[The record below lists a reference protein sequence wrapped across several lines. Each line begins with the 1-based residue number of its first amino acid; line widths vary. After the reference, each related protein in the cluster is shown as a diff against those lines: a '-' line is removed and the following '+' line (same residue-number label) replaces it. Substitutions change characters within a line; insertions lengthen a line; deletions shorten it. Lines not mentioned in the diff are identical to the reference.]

1 MKKSTQYLK
10 WITLMVA
17 VVFIIIL
24 STHNESQLEVTKVE
38 TTENLAEVGDQW
50 VRAELLSHL
59 IQLTSKEMG
68 GKLIGTE
75 GNRFA
80 TDYIADEMQLIG
92 LEMPSFTEAYR
103 MPIAAKVPVTHTPS
117 VLELNFDYEVLQF
130 QYGTE
135 FMPYISRNYI
145 RSNSSFEGAF
155 KVIEDPNQLLSFDD
169 ADIVLYTKNAID
181 GYRIDL
187 LFNDILSQKH
197 HPSVLLIESDYQHNG
212 YFVVSPYVKEVTADE
227 SQNGFAVIKLSE
239 NATQRFLEHRE
250 GLVKGKVDMSVES
263 VEGESVIG
271 FLDGSLD
278 EGYVFVA
285 HFDHAG
291 TNQDG
296 SYNSGALDNA
306 SGTAMLL
313 ALAKGLKENNP
324 DGLDF
329 YFVAA
334 NGEEVGLVGSEKLA
348 YSGLI
353 DKSKFKVINLDMVGA
368 PLDVPVLISATTE
381 SSKAFAEYSLPII
394 QSESLKA
401 MPSDLGSSDHV
412 SFESAGYVTIALVQM
427 DTRFYHTPS
436 DTIENAI
443 DLEVMQRIYR
453 SVLRIVAR

>member
-1 MKKSTQYLK
+1 MKKSNLHLK
-10 WITLMVA
+10 WIMLMVVA
-17 VVFIIIL
+17 LIIIIL
-24 STHNESQLEVTKVE
+24 LNQNKNQMEVATVE
-38 TTENLAEVGDQW
+38 TTENIAEEGEQW

-68 GKLIGTE
+68 GRLFGTE
-75 GNRFA
+75 GNRLA
-80 TDYIADEMQLIG
+80 TDYIADEMQEIG
-92 LEMPSFTEAYR
+92 LDKPSFTEQYR
-103 MPIAAKVPVTHTPS
+103 MSISAKTPVTVTPS
-117 VLELNFDYEVLQF
+117 VLELIINDQIIAF

-135 FMPYISRNYI
+135 FMPYIARNYI
-145 RSNSSFEGAF
+145 RSNYSFEGEF
-155 KVIEDPNQLLSFDD
+155 KVIDDPNQLLNFDE
-169 ADIVLYTKNAID
+169 ADIVLYTKAAID
-181 GYRIDL
+181 SYRIDL
-187 LFNDILSQKH
+187 LFNDILSKRH
-197 HPSVLLIESDYQHNG
+197 HPSVLLVESDYQHDG

-227 SQNGFAVIKLSE
+227 SQDGFAVIKLSE
-239 NATQRFLEHRE
+239 NATQRLLDQPE
-250 GLVKGKVDMSVES
+250 GTIKGKVDMVVET

-271 FLDGSLD
+271 FLDGPLD
-278 EGYVFVA
+278 EGFVYVA

-296 SYNSGALDNA
+296 TYNPGALDNA

-313 ALAKGLKENNP
+313 TLAKDFTANNP

-381 SSKAFAEYSLPII
+381 GSKAFAEFCLPII
-394 QSESLKA
+394 QSESLKS

-412 SFESAGYVTIALVQM
+412 SFESAGYVTIGLVQM

-453 SVLRIVAR
+453 SVMRIVAR